1 MSATQTVKLPNVT
14 EELLHHLPD
23 LRAYAR
29 WLVGNRHDADDLVQ
43 DTIERVL
50 GAAERFTPG
59 TNFKAWSFTILRNR
73 FLNAYARPSRA
84 QSIDDVDPEMFA
96 CPPGQEQTIEYQEFR
111 SAFAKLS
118 SEYREA
124 LILVAGSS
132 MNYTEIAA
140 VCGCA
145 EGTIKSR
152 VFRARAELSR
162 LMDRVSATGKQ
173 VSERAS
179 KKARVAALPAALFA

>member
-1 MSATQTVKLPNVT
+1 M
-14 EELLHHLPD
+14 
-23 LRAYAR
+23 
-29 WLVGNRHDADDLVQ
+29 VGNRHDADDLVQ
-43 DTIERVL
+43 DTIERIL

-59 TNFKAWSFTILRNR
+59 TNFKAWAFTILRNR

-96 CPPGQEQTIEYQEFR
+96 SPAGQEQTIEYQEFR
-111 SAFAKLS
+111 SAFSRLS
-118 SEYREA
+118 PEYREV

-140 VCGCA
+140 ICGCA

-152 VFRARAELSR
+152 VFRARAELGR
-162 LMDRVSATGKQ
+162 LMDRPTRETRPASAGEGRQ
-173 VSERAS
+173 PRLGAQ
-179 KKARVAALPAALFA
+179 